1 MWIILWILFG
11 AVVGWLASI
20 LTGKNSRMGLVA
32 NIIVGLLGSLVGGWI
47 STLVGL
53 GGSYET
59 FSLSSLLFSIL
70 GAVILLLLFGFFFNR
85 RRRY

>member
-1 MWIILWILFG
+1 MWILLWILFG

-20 LTGKNSRMGLVA
+20 LTGRNAHMGLIA

-47 STLVGL
+47 STFAGF
-53 GGSYET
+53 GGSYAT

-70 GAVILLLLFGFFFNR
+70 GAVILLTLFKLFFR
-85 RRRY
+85 GSR